1 MEEFPSLVVSG
12 GDKEEKYHKAD
23 FECIKADSDHT
34 DADSLLMKVITEVGK
49 KCVWIYE
56 ERPDDIIIYDFNAIR
71 TEGCI
76 TVCTC
81 LGNIV

>member
-12 GDKEEKYHKAD
+12 GDMEEKYH
-23 FECIKADSDHT
+23 KADSDHT